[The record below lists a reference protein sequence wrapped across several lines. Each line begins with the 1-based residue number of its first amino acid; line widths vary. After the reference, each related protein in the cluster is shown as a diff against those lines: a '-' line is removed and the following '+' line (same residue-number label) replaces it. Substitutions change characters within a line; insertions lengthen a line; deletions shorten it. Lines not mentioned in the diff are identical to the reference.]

1 MVMELAVGLAVELV
15 LVVLVELVEL
25 VVFLGKMDLARCIG
39 K

>member
-1 MVMELAVGLAVELV
+1 VGLAVELV

-25 VVFLGKMDLARCIG
+25 VVFLGKIDLARYIS